1 MSLASSTF
9 HWDAFE
15 PIPQERVKKFFD
27 TWLRYLENDPAH
39 RIPMMLL
46 PRQSGKLSPPAPWR
60 VQLARIV
67 RREMGIKEPEL
78 GKLPLSYITLGSGD
92 IDVILPGWKNE
103 VNVTLSETK
112 SNRASIL
119 FDPIP
124 FIIKEKKS

>member
-27 TWLRYLENDPAH
+27 IWLRYLENDPAH
-39 RIPMMLL
+39 RIPGMLM

-60 VQLARIV
+60 VQLARTI

-78 GKLPLSYITLGSGD
+78 GELPPSYIVLGNGEND
-92 IDVILPGWKNE
+92 IGYSAPFLVDSLHVGE
-103 VNVTLSETK
+103 E
-112 SNRASIL
+112 SNRRTLL

-124 FIIKEKKS
+124 FIIKEMK